1 LEIKIRYYLA
11 HDELVVEDIER
22 NNVLWKG
29 KPDGF
34 SIHTVLGI
42 PNSDDCIVLLKY
54 WEKGGRF
61 QNLLRVNSDGSVV

>member
-1 LEIKIRYYLA
+1 MKIRYYLA

-42 PNSDDCIVLLKY
+42 PNSDD
-54 WEKGGRF
+54 
-61 QNLLRVNSDGSVV
+61 